1 MAILKHLSSKN
12 RNYGKALEYLVYQ
25 HNEYTQKPILDSNGN
40 MQLREEYYLDGLN
53 CQPLTFAKEC
63 EILNAQYHK
72 NQNANEIKSHHYII
86 SFDPRDAKAGLTG
99 EKAQELGLE
108 FARKFFDGH
117 QTLVCS
123 HMDGHNESGNIHV
136 HIVMNSLRKFDVE
149 HQDFMER
156 DYDHRAGY
164 KHHQTRKYLTAMQ
177 EGLMQICEREHLHQV
192 DLLSPAADNIT
203 DREYRLVQR
212 KQMEDSADHASTAH
226 APVDAP
232 NRFQSQKQFIREAI
246 REISTYA
253 QSPEEFGSELQKHYG
268 ITFKISRGRFS
279 YLHPD
284 RQKYM
289 TGRTLG
295 NDYTEDYLLP
305 LFAGNKKT
313 GRTREQVLADQPP
326 VVTGHAQ
333 HPATDA
339 RSEDDRPVY
348 DPSYDYMSN
357 PVAAFHFRTK
367 LRLVVDLQT
376 CAKAQANRAY
386 ARKVKLTNLQQMA
399 QTICYVQEHS
409 FGSIEE
415 LLQEK
420 ESTWAVIDK
429 LSNYINKTNQQIS
442 DALNASPGLDAS
454 DPDLNQLM
462 QIRKSLQTN
471 RTALRRYMKELSIVS
486 SNVNTILQSDR
497 QPRTQKKEQ
506 AQDRS

>member
-25 HNEYTQKPILDSNGN
+25 HNEYTQKPILDGSGN
-40 MQLREEYYLDGLN
+40 MQLRKEYYLDGLN
-53 CQPLTFAKEC
+53 CHPLTFSKEC

-72 NQNANEIKSHHYII
+72 NQSAGEIKSHHYII

-99 EKAQELGLE
+99 EKAQALGLE
-108 FARKFFDGH
+108 FAKKYFDGH
-117 QTLVCS
+117 QALVCT

-136 HIVMNSLRKFDVE
+136 HIVINSLRKNDVE

-212 KQMEDSADHASTAH
+212 RQMEETDDSGSSAR
-226 APVDAP
+226 APIDAP
-232 NRFQSQKQFIREAI
+232 NRFQSQKQYLREAI
-246 REISTYA
+246 REISSYA
-253 QSPEEFGSELQKHYG
+253 KSPEEFGNDLQKYYG
-268 ITFKISRGRFS
+268 IAFKISRGRFS

-295 NDYTEDYLLP
+295 NDYTEQYLLP
-305 LFAGNKKT
+305 LFAGNKKA
-313 GRTREQVLADQPP
+313 GRTREQFLADQQ
-326 VVTGHAQ
+326 Q
-333 HPATDA
+333 HSMERSSHMSTDTHIA
-339 RSEDDRPVY
+339 DDRPAY
-348 DPSYDYMSN
+348 DPSYDYSAD
-357 PVAAFHFRTK
+357 PVAAFRFRTK

-376 CAKAQANRAY
+376 CAKAQASRAY
-386 ARKVKLTNLQQMA
+386 ARKVKLSNLQQMA
-399 QTICYVQEHS
+399 QTICYVQEHH

-420 ESTWAVIDK
+420 DSTLAVIDK
-429 LSNYINKTNQQIS
+429 LSNSIDKTNQQIS
-442 DALNASPGLDAS
+442 DALNARPGLDAS
-454 DPDLNQLM
+454 DPDFNQLL

-471 RTALRRYMKELSIVS
+471 QRNLKKYLRELQVAHTNVDSI
-486 SNVNTILQSDR
+486 LKQE
-497 QPRTQKKEQ
+497 PQKKLYKENV
-506 AQDRS
+506 QDR